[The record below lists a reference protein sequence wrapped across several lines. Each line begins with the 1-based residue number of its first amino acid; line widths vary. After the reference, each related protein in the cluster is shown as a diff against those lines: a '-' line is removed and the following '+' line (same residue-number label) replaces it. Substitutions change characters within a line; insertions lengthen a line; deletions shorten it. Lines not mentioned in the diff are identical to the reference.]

1 MTPDWLTAIG
11 TLAAVVVA
19 LLLAIF
25 HEHLRAL
32 CWHPALELLY
42 EHQPPD
48 SHLTTLTNRQ
58 TGVQAACYYF
68 RIRVRNG
75 GNARAKNVEVFVEE
89 VSHRRADGVFQRQE
103 DFLPLNLLWSHYG
116 QPYFPSIPPGVYKHC
131 DFGHVVDPSLRNKF
145 PREDHER
152 LGRLGMQPSQTALCL
167 ELVVRPNTGTH
178 LILPGPEPYRFVV
191 VAAAANARLVRRT
204 IEVKLTGQWTTNERH
219 MLSDAIGLRLL

>member
-89 VSHRRADGVFQRQE
+89 VSHRRADGVLE
-103 DFLPLNLLWSHYG
+103 A
-116 QPYFPSIPPGVYKHC
+116 
-131 DFGHVVDPSLRNKF
+131 
-145 PREDHER
+145 
-152 LGRLGMQPSQTALCL
+152 GRFFAFES
-167 ELVVRPNTGTH
+167 
-178 LILPGPEPYRFVV
+178 VV
-191 VAAAANARLVRRT
+191 VAL
-204 IEVKLTGQWTTNERH
+204 WTTV
-219 MLSDAIGLRLL
+219 LSEYPARRV